1 MTSPNRSMNFPPLP
15 HRFFCPPIAVFVV
28 GMVLTGVLVPVFA
41 EDSATSSNNGDEV
54 VLLSPFVVST
64 KTENGYQATSSL
76 AGTRLNTNIRDIGA
90 SVSIYTKDFIQDI
103 GATSAQDLLVYAT
116 GAEVGGVNGNF
127 FGNSPGATTA
137 TSESVRSNPQGSTRV
152 RGLAAA
158 DLARGYFNTDIAF
171 DDYNTS
177 EITVSRGPNAILFG
191 LGSPAGIINQGLIR
205 ADYRNRGSLTY
216 RIGSNTTD
224 NFSNRVALDINR
236 SLIPDKLALRLAVLR
251 DDQNFKQKPAFQ
263 DDHRVY
269 LSALF
274 EPFSATA
281 LRVSYERGKIRANR
295 PNAVMML
302 DDITPWFDRGKYLYN
317 FAAFDRNP
325 ALNAGVAPQIPTT
338 SQGRNTMSPDT
349 MAVFYD
355 NSQVNVVSRALR
367 TQIPANQQTKVD
379 PAINVDGQA
388 EAYNF
393 YGSPNLSNIIAGYRD
408 QGLAPTVQVFDWN
421 NRMFEG
427 STAFQNEN
435 FSALNV
441 ALEKRAWDN
450 RIGVELA
457 LDRQDFDRQTY
468 MPFGNRAGSYVFV
481 DINTTLSDG
490 QPNPNVGR
498 PFVVTGAVNRSSMT
512 RDRETRQ
519 ATGFLRYDFKDMDPS
534 WGAWLGRHTL
544 TGLAQKQKI
553 NEINYIQKL
562 VMDSQSGLIEKL
574 FGAIERPQN
583 RQLNRVVYVGP
594 SLLAANSINDVRLQP
609 IDIPIFTPG
618 LPVQG
623 SLWNPAT
630 QSFETVNATAR
641 LNLNGGTLSE
651 TEIKSYAAVFE
662 SHWLKDNLVT
672 MIGWRQDETSLDSSS
687 PPAVPASVDANNPF
701 TFDGWVLPGRPVV
714 IKEDGLSYS
723 AVLRLPAAL
732 SRRIPGLSELSV
744 FFNKSQNFS
753 AAANRIDYLS
763 RSLPNPEGQTKEFG
777 LNLGLVNGRLNI
789 RINRFETVASNTTG
803 TNIVNENMNQFF
815 SLLGG
820 WETSLINN
828 PVRVVNASDIARLS
842 QGVEDTLTRMRQ
854 AFNYSVVTN
863 SLGIASYSFRNPE
876 GLSDTVDFEAK
887 GYEMD
892 VVYNPI
898 PNWRMLL
905 NVARQDTVQ
914 SNVAPVVT
922 GWLALMRSNYD
933 AVAHLPY
940 NGVNGETVGARFA
953 SALYTPYAQLKAQT
967 GTQAYDQRRWR
978 INYVNSYTFAGDTAL
993 KGVSVGAGVRWQDKA
1008 IVGYPFVTVAG
1019 VSQPDLSRPTIS
1031 PAQLN
1036 VDAWIGYSKARV
1048 WRNVGWKIQL
1058 NVRNIVADDDYVP
1071 VGVQPDGTVSQYR
1084 LPAYRT
1090 WMLSNTFSF

>member
-1 MTSPNRSMNFPPLP
+1 MVL
-15 HRFFCPPIAVFVV
+15 IAVVAPAHAAGAAPSSDNHDETVV
-28 GMVLTGVLVPVFA
+28 
-41 EDSATSSNNGDEV
+41 
-54 VLLSPFVVST
+54 LSPFVVSSE
-64 KTENGYQATSSL
+64 TETGYQATSSL
-76 AGTRLNTNIRDIGA
+76 AGTRLNTDIKDIGA
-90 SVSIYTKDFIQDI
+90 AVSIYTKDFMQDI
-103 GATSAQDLLVYAT
+103 GATSARDLLVYAT
-116 GAEVGGVNGNF
+116 GVEVGGVNGNY

-137 TSESVRSNPQGSTRV
+137 TSESGRSNPQGATRI
-152 RGLAAA
+152 RGLASA

-205 ADYRNRGSLTY
+205 ADYRNRGSVTY

-224 NFSNRVALDINR
+224 NFSNRVALDINH
-236 SLIPDKLALRLAVLR
+236 SLSPNKLALRVAALH
-251 DDQNFKQKPAFQ
+251 DDEKFKQKPAFE
-263 DDHRVY
+263 DDHRIF
-269 LSALF
+269 LSALY
-274 EPFSATA
+274 EPFKATA

-295 PNAVMML
+295 PTPVMPL
-302 DDITPWFDRGKYLYN
+302 DNITPWFESGKYLYD
-317 FAAFDRNP
+317 FARFDRNP
-325 ALNAGVAPQIPTT
+325 ALNAGVAPQIPTA
-338 SQGRNTMSPDT
+338 SQGRNTMAVNT

-355 NSQVNVVSRALR
+355 NSQVDTVSRALR
-367 TQIPANQQTKVD
+367 TQILANEQTG
-379 PAINVDGQA
+379 PHAAINVDGQP

-393 YGSPNLSNIIAGYRD
+393 YGSANLSNIRAGYRD
-408 QGLAPTVQVFDWN
+408 QGLSPSTRVFDWN

-427 STAFQNEN
+427 STAFQNED

-441 ALEKRAWDN
+441 ALERRAWED
-450 RIGVELA
+450 RIGIELA
-457 LDRQDFDRQTY
+457 LDRQDFDRETY

-481 DINTTLSDG
+481 DINTTLSSG

-498 PFVVTGAVNRSSMT
+498 PFVVTGAVNRNTMI

-519 ATGFLRYDFKDMDPS
+519 ATGFLRYDFKDTGPS

-562 VMDSQSGLIEKL
+562 VMDSQSGLLEQVL
-574 FGAIERPQN
+574 GAPERPQN

-594 SLLAANSINDVRLQP
+594 SLLSATSVDDLRLQP

-623 SLWNPAT
+623 SLWNPVT
-630 QSFETVNATAR
+630 QSFETVNATSR

-651 TEIKSYAAVFE
+651 TEIESYAAVFE

-672 MIGWRQDETSLDSSS
+672 LIGWRHDETSLDASS

-701 TFDGWVLPGRPVV
+701 TFDGWTLPGTPTI
-714 IKEDGLSYS
+714 IKQDGWSYS
-723 AVLRLPAAL
+723 AVLRLPATL
-732 SRRIPGLSELSV
+732 SRRIPGLSEFSL

-753 AAANRIDYLS
+753 AAANRIDYLA
-763 RSLPNPEGQTKEFG
+763 RSLPNPEGETKEIG
-777 LNLGLVNGRLNI
+777 LNLSLLAGRLNI
-789 RINRFETVASNTTG
+789 RVNRFETVSSNTTG

-815 SLLGG
+815 SMLGG
-820 WETSLINN
+820 WETSMINN
-828 PVRVVNASDIARLS
+828 PASVVTASDLARLS
-842 QGVEDTLTRMRQ
+842 QGVEDTLAQMRR

-863 SLGIASYSFRNPE
+863 SVGVASYSFRNPE
-876 GLSDTVDFEAK
+876 GLADTIDFEAK

-892 VVYNPI
+892 IVYNPT

-905 NVARQDTVQ
+905 NVAKQDTVQ
-914 SNVAPVVT
+914 SNVAPVAT
-922 GWLALMRSNYD
+922 EWLALMRSNYD

-940 NGVNGETVGARFA
+940 NGVSGETVGARFD
-953 SALYTPYAQLKAQT
+953 SRLYTPHAQLKAQT

-993 KGVSVGAGVRWQDKA
+993 KGLSLGAGVRWQDEA
-1008 IVGYPFVTVAG
+1008 IVGYPFVTLEG
-1019 VSQPDLSRPTIS
+1019 ISQPDLSRPTIS

-1036 VDAWIGYSKARV
+1036 VDTWIGYSRPRV

-1058 NVRNIVADDDYVP
+1058 NVHNLVADDDFIP
-1071 VGVQPDGTVSQYR
+1071 IGVQPDGSVSQYR
-1084 LPAYRT
+1084 IPAYRT
-1090 WMLSNTFSF
+1090 WTITNTFSF